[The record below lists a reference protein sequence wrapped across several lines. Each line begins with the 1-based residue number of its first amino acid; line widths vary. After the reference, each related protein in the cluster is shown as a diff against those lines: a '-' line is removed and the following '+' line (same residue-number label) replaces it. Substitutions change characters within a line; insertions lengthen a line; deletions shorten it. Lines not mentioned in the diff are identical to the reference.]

1 MALTES
7 RPDTA
12 RGVAAVSGAPGATPT
27 TIDGWLG
34 VSDHK
39 PVGRLFIG
47 GGVLFL
53 VTSLVLALV
62 ASYESVD
69 GLGFQ
74 IARDPDEFTQIWS
87 LSRELMIFGGLVPIL
102 LGIGIYL
109 VPLQI
114 GASSL
119 AFARGAAGAFWTWL
133 LGAGLLIVDYLLN
146 GGPGGGRGDFVVL
159 WAASLAMMV
168 GAIIWGLVILA
179 STVLGARTIGMTTE
193 RVPFTSWSYF
203 VFSLVGLFSLPITL
217 AELLLAALNIRYQ
230 HLPIEQSEVLV
241 GVLDGVTRAPA
252 IYWLTIP
259 VLGMAVDMIGVH
271 TGVPVRLHRT
281 VMALLTVFGLLT
293 FGPHLVGMASIRTID
308 YNNAVLVLGLLAVV
322 LPVLGTLALAGDSL
336 RSGSISVNPAL
347 AGALLSGLLLLA
359 ATLVQLL
366 GLVEPIM
373 GFFDSLFPDSV
384 DMTNSL
390 VLNGTTFHEAVTAL
404 VVGAVVVGVIAA
416 LQHWSSKLFGR
427 SSAASP
433 ALFAIAL
440 AAAGSVI
447 WAVGELAAGIADQ
460 PQYPELV
467 DTSEGS
473 LQVFGVVATIG
484 VALLLGAVAVIAL
497 GLVGSVVSRKPAG
510 SSGDTWSGT
519 TLEWAAP
526 SPPPLGNFPAPPV
539 VVSATPLAHGE
550 LAYDGLRSE
559 SGGSGSGDAES
570 EDAESAPAEP
580 GDNTRDEE
588 G

>member
-1 MALTES
+1 M
-7 RPDTA
+7 
-12 RGVAAVSGAPGATPT
+12 PT

-34 VSDHK
+34 ASDHK

-53 VTSLVLALV
+53 VTSFVLALA

-69 GLGFQ
+69 GLDFQ
-74 IARDPDEFTQIWS
+74 IVGDLDEFTQLWS
-87 LSRELMIFGGLVPIL
+87 ISRDLMIFGGLVPIL

-133 LGAGLLIVDYLLN
+133 LGSGLLIVAYLLN
-146 GGPGGGRGDFVVL
+146 GGPGGGRRDFVVL

-168 GAIIWGLVILA
+168 GAITWGLVVLA
-179 STVLGARTIGMTTE
+179 STVLGARTVGMTTD

-203 VFSLVGLFSLPITL
+203 IFSLVGLFSLPVVL
-217 AELLLAALNIRYQ
+217 AELLIAFLNVRYQ
-230 HLPIEQSEVLV
+230 HVPIEESEVLV
-241 GVLDGVTRAPA
+241 GVLDGVTQAPA
-252 IYWLTIP
+252 IYWLAIP
-259 VLGMAVDMIGVH
+259 VLGMAVDIIGVH
-271 TGVPVRLHRT
+271 TGVPVRFHRT
-281 VMALLTVFGLLT
+281 VMGLLTVFGLLT
-293 FGPHLVGMASIRTID
+293 FGPHLIGMASLRIID
-308 YNNAVLVLGLLAVV
+308 YNNVLLVLGLLAVV

-336 RSGSISVNPAL
+336 RSGSISANPAL
-347 AGALLSGLLLLA
+347 AGALLSGLLVLA
-359 ATLVQLL
+359 ATAVRLL

-373 GFFDSLFPDSV
+373 GFFDSLFPDAV

-390 VLNGTTFHEAVTAL
+390 VLDGTTFHEAVKAL

-416 LQHWSSKLFGR
+416 LHHWSSKLFGR

-433 ALFAIAL
+433 ALLAMAL

-447 WAVGELAAGIADQ
+447 WAAGELAAGIADQ

-467 DTSEGS
+467 DTTEGS
-473 LQVFGVVATIG
+473 LQAFGVVATIG
-484 VALLLGAVAVIAL
+484 VALLLGAVAMIAL
-497 GLVGSVVSRKPAG
+497 GLAGSMVSRKPAG
-510 SSGDTWSGT
+510 SSADTWSGT

-526 SPPPLGNFPAPPV
+526 SPPPLGNFPAPPI

-550 LAYDGLRSE
+550 LAYDGLRSGSE
-559 SGGSGSGDAES
+559 GSGSGDAQS
-570 EDAESAPAEP
+570 EDAESAPAES
-580 GDNTRDEE
+580 GDNTNDEE